1 MFESGL
7 RHHIKFFLSLLT
19 STLVHK
25 NSKLSRFFAFLSL
38 STSTYFYP
46 HIPTNDGITGGIFG
60 SIDFDTNSGGIN

>member
-1 MFESGL
+1 
-7 RHHIKFFLSLLT
+7 IKLFSSLLT

-25 NSKLSRFFAFLSL
+25 NSKLSWFLTQLSL
-38 STSTYFYP
+38 FTSAHFYP

>member
-1 MFESGL
+1 MFEFGL
-7 RHHIKFFLSLLT
+7 RHHTKLFLSLLT

-25 NSKLSRFFAFLSL
+25 NSRLSRVLAFLSL
-38 STSTYFYP
+38 FTSTYFYP